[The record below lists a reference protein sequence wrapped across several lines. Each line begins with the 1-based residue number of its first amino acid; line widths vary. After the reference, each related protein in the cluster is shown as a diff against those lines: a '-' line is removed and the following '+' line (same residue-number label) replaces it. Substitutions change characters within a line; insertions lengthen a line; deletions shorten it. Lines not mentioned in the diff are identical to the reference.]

1 MTLNQECR
9 DVTGKCT
16 FAKFIWS
23 SFTAQD
29 TCNFNYNLSLIK
41 NSYQRWMSTLQYLAF
56 CSGDEFDTL
65 GDWGGDEEET
75 SSDVED
81 TSSSWTMLSL
91 SVRSSALSSSVLDST
106 WEPKSA
112 GALRATARERIITEL
127 RNSDQ
132 NRDSSIRGQ
141 FSRVKP
147 YKILK
152 QTLWFIWFL

>member
-1 MTLNQECR
+1 
-9 DVTGKCT
+9 
-16 FAKFIWS
+16 
-23 SFTAQD
+23 
-29 TCNFNYNLSLIK
+29 
-41 NSYQRWMSTLQYLAF
+41 MSTLQYLAF

-112 GALRATARERIITEL
+112 GALRATARQRIITEL

-152 QTLWFIWFL
+152 QTL

>member
-1 MTLNQECR
+1 
-9 DVTGKCT
+9 
-16 FAKFIWS
+16 
-23 SFTAQD
+23 
-29 TCNFNYNLSLIK
+29 
-41 NSYQRWMSTLQYLAF
+41 MSTLQYLAF

-65 GDWGGDEEET
+65 GDEGGDEEET

-112 GALRATARERIITEL
+112 GALRATAKERNMIKLT
-127 RNSDQ
+127 NSNQ

-141 FSRVKP
+141 LSGVKP
-147 YKILK
+147 YNL
-152 QTLWFIWFL
+152 QT

>member
-1 MTLNQECR
+1 
-9 DVTGKCT
+9 
-16 FAKFIWS
+16 
-23 SFTAQD
+23 
-29 TCNFNYNLSLIK
+29 
-41 NSYQRWMSTLQYLAF
+41 MSTLQYLAF

-65 GDWGGDEEET
+65 GDEGGDEEET

-112 GALRATARERIITEL
+112 GALRATAKERNMIYGNT
-127 RNSDQ
+127 NSNQ

-141 FSRVKP
+141 LSGVIP
-147 YKILK
+147 YN
-152 QTLWFIWFL
+152 